1 MYSFQMFN
9 NRPKYQQFIEFFM
22 LYDWG
27 MKSCELALNSTAIQ
41 NLLNR
46 RQKFDVILIEQ
57 FNSDCMMGV
66 AWKLNAPV
74 IGLSS
79 CVLMPWHYERVGN
92 PLIPSYVPA
101 LFLGLSDNMSYTERL
116 ANWVSVQA
124 LKLMYKWVNWH
135 DFRLHIE
142 WDNHSIC
149 QYHKT

>member
-1 MYSFQMFN
+1 MYTFQWFG
-9 NRPKYQQFIEFFM
+9 NRPNHQHFSDFFIIYE
-22 LYDWG
+22 WG
-27 MKSCELALNSTAIQ
+27 VEACELALNSSAIQ

-46 RQKFDVILIEQ
+46 KPKFDVMLVEQ

-79 CVLMPWHYERVGN
+79 CILLPWHYDRVAN

-101 LFLGLSDNMSYTERL
+101 LFLGFSDKMSYVERL

-124 LKLMYKWVNWH
+124 FKLMYKSVK
-135 DFRLHIE
+135 L
-142 WDNHSIC
+142 
-149 QYHKT
+149 